1 MIKMEWEIIYYN
13 ETVQQNILRFPQGL
27 QVRYD
32 HLTSLMEKFG
42 PNLGMPHTRA
52 LGDGLFELRLRAKEG
67 IGRVFFCTMTSQI
80 PFAGPQRSTD
90 VNRKIV
96 MLHCF
101 VKKSQKI
108 PKKELNTAR
117 KRRSEF
123 RDSRN

>member
-1 MIKMEWEIIYYN
+1 MEWEIIYYN

-32 HLTSLMEKFG
+32 HLTSLMEEFG

-52 LGDGLFELRLRAKEG
+52 LGDGLFELRLRAREG
-67 IGRVFFCTMTSQI
+67 TGRVFFCTITSQVSSI
-80 PFAGPQRSTD
+80 GPQRNTG

-101 VKKSQKI
+101 VKKSQKT
-108 PKKELNTAR
+108 PKRELDTAR
-117 KRRSEF
+117 IRRSEF
-123 RDSRN
+123 KGSRN

>member
-1 MIKMEWEIIYYN
+1 MLKMEWEIIYYN
-13 ETVQQNILRFPQGL
+13 ETVQQNILRFSQGL

-32 HLTSLMEKFG
+32 HLTSLMEEFG

-52 LGDGLFELRLRAKEG
+52 LGDGLFELRLRAKG
-67 IGRVFFCTMTSQI
+67 GTGRVFFCTITSQA
-80 PFAGPQRSTD
+80 PSTGPQLRTG

-101 VKKSQKI
+101 VKKSQKT
-108 PKKELNTAR
+108 PRKELNIAR

-123 RDSRN
+123 KGSRS

>member
-1 MIKMEWEIIYYN
+1 MKWEIIYYS

-32 HLTSLMEKFG
+32 HLTSLMEEFG

-67 IGRVFFCTMTSQI
+67 TGRVFFCTITSQV
-80 PFAGPQRSTD
+80 PYTGSGSQRSTG

-101 VKKSQKI
+101 VKKSQKT

-123 RDSRN
+123 KGSRN